1 MFISAHAQRIAVKS
15 NLVYDA
21 AAILNIGAEVVINK
35 QFSIDLS
42 ENYNAWELGGRSW
55 KHWMVQQEGRY
66 WLLESLNGHFFGV
79 HGMYLNYDVSR
90 LQVPFVDFSRRYHYK
105 GTAFGGGVSYGYSLY
120 LTPRLN
126 IELSA
131 GIGYLS
137 FSYDKTYIREN
148 RPDGAFKKSYFGPTK
163 FGVSVVY
170 IIK

>member
-21 AAILNIGAEVVINK
+21 AAILNIGAELVINK

-55 KHWMVQQEGRY
+55 KHWMIQPEGRY

-90 LQVPFVDFSRRYHYK
+90 LQVPFVDFSRRNRYK
-105 GTAFGGGVSYGYSLY
+105 GTAYGGGVSYGYSLY
-120 LTPRLN
+120 VTPRLN

-131 GIGYLS
+131 GVGYLN
-137 FSYDKTYIREN
+137 FRYDKTKIREN
-148 RPDGAFKKSYFGPTK
+148 ETEPFKKSYFGPTK
-163 FGVSVVY
+163 FGISVVY